1 MKLKIYNF
9 NLLAFFFILLSG
21 CTSIAPFNQRAYE
34 QATSLKVD
42 ALMLLNYAAEPYAKH
57 EQKIEILKINLEKAY
72 EYAKGRNKNEITTQQ
87 WLIIKDPSRNSLGGV
102 LKKWESETVLNKV
115 FIEEA
120 KQLVS
125 DAFDAV
131 ISLESG
137 KIRKQ

>member
-9 NLLAFFFILLSG
+9 NLLVFFFILLSG

-42 ALMLLNYAAEPYAKH
+42 ALMLLNYAAEPYGKH
-57 EQKIEILKINLEKAY
+57 EQKIEMLKINLEKAY

-87 WLIIKDPSRNSLGGV
+87 WLIIKDPSRNSLGGI
-102 LKKWESETVLNKV
+102 LKKWKSEAVLNKV

-131 ISLESG
+131 ISLEGG